1 MKSDYA
7 NRRRIPNLP
16 GNNSA
21 AGAFAM
27 PAQWGEFMDI
37 AYKLAE
43 TAVSRRYS
51 DLSDDTVAATL
62 AALIDTLAVSLGG
75 ANAPGV
81 GEARAMFQKW
91 WGGEKGAVIW
101 GGHGKLA
108 SPFAALLNAASL
120 HALDYDDTDD
130 KVPIHANSVML
141 PALIAF
147 LDERQIKCTG
157 QEFITALAVGI
168 DGGMRIGRAGGP
180 KARKGWNY
188 SVISS
193 GIGAILAIAN
203 LSKWDVTT
211 TVSALGHMLAQTS
224 GSLQSIIDGAL
235 AKRFQPAMLAKDAVF
250 AATLAEAGVDG
261 PRNVFEGRAGFFAL
275 YQDGDFN
282 RDVLLDG
289 METCSLVVDLSLKPY
304 PACRFTHASIDV
316 AIDLHRKGIRP
327 DQVRQLK
334 IMPSGQAVAMT
345 GRKFDYKTAGVVD
358 AQFSVAYSA
367 SVGLA
372 RGAMKIGDISLENIR
387 ASEVGPFVAEK
398 VVVEADPNVDFLSM
412 SPVTLEVT
420 LNNGEVIRVVG
431 PDVLGSPEKPMTRAQ
446 LADKAAD
453 CLTANNSPVSAAE
466 LIGAID
472 ALPQA
477 ESLDALMALLSRP
490 EVRNTVRKIA

>member
-1 MKSDYA
+1 
-7 NRRRIPNLP
+7 
-16 GNNSA
+16 
-21 AGAFAM
+21 
-27 PAQWGEFMDI
+27 MDI

-43 TAVSRRYS
+43 TAVSRRYG
-51 DLSDDTVAATL
+51 DLSADTVAATL

-75 ANAPGV
+75 TNAPGV
-81 GEARAMFQKW
+81 GEARATFSHW
-91 WGGEKGAVIW
+91 WGSDKGAMVW
-101 GGHGKLA
+101 GGHGRIA
-108 SPFAALLNAASL
+108 SPFAAVLNAAAL

-157 QEFITALAVGI
+157 QEFITALAVGM

-224 GSLQSIIDGAL
+224 GSLQSIIDGTL
-235 AKRFQPAMLAKDAVF
+235 AKRFQPAMQAKDAVF
-250 AATLAEAGVDG
+250 AVTLAEAGVDG

-282 RDVLLDG
+282 RDILLEG

-316 AIDLHRKGIRP
+316 AIELHRNGIRP
-327 DQVRQLK
+327 EQVRQLK
-334 IMPSGQAVAMT
+334 IMPSGQAVNMT
-345 GRKFDYKTAGVVD
+345 GRKFDYTTAGVVD
-358 AQFSVAYSA
+358 AQFSVAYTVA
-367 SVGLA
+367 VGLE
-372 RGAMKIGDISLENIR
+372 RGAMKIADIELDNIR
-387 ASEVGPFVAEK
+387 TSSVGRFVAER
-398 VVVEADPNVDFLSM
+398 VAVQADPNVDFLSM
-412 SPVTLEVT
+412 SPVTIEVA
-420 LNNGEVIRVVG
+420 LNSGETIRVVG

-453 CLTANNSPVSAAE
+453 CMTSNNAPVSAAE
-466 LIGAID
+466 LIDAID

-477 ESLDALMALLSRP
+477 SSLKDLMSLLARP
-490 EVRNTVRKIA
+490 EADAAVRKVT